1 MKKLNFGKIE
11 RVILFGGGQA
21 NLETAKFLKK
31 KKNRY
36 LYFFE

>member
-31 KKNRY
+31 KK
-36 LYFFE
+36 